1 MRGKY
6 FLFSE
11 ITKTI
16 VMTTTTMMMIITL
29 KCLFYIEKIFF
40 LTAGLGNAA
49 RGKTTRHIG
58 LYKYIILRY

>member
-16 VMTTTTMMMIITL
+16 VMKMMMMIITL

-49 RGKTTRHIG
+49 RGKTTRLIG
-58 LYKYIILRY
+58 LYKYIMLRY

>member
-16 VMTTTTMMMIITL
+16 VMKMMIITL

-58 LYKYIILRY
+58 LYKYIMLRY

>member
-16 VMTTTTMMMIITL
+16 VMTMMMIIMITL
-29 KCLFYIEKIFF
+29 KCLF
-40 LTAGLGNAA
+40 
-49 RGKTTRHIG
+49 
-58 LYKYIILRY
+58 